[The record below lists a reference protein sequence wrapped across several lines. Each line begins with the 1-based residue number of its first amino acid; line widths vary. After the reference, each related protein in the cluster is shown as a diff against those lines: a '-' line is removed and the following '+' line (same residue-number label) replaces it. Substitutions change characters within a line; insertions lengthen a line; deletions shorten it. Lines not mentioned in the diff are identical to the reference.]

1 LAEQVE
7 VVGESALTGQQPLI
21 LLAADGLAD
30 RADRGHGIS
39 VDHIVHSPASATL
52 LTWQCPSVTA
62 LIARDEPSG
71 ASTLQNTVDTSARP
85 VPA

>member
-21 LLAADGLAD
+21 LLAADRLAD
-30 RADRGHGIS
+30 RADRGHGIN

-52 LTWQCPSVTA
+52 LARPSVTA
-62 LIARDEPSG
+62 LIARDE
-71 ASTLQNTVDTSARP
+71 ASLAGR
-85 VPA
+85 